1 MVGTIR
7 EGDAPMTVRNIFSR
21 VEKLEARRQRPDELL
36 LIWRL
41 PGAPVS
47 KAVADARFAT
57 GDRVICAEW
66 FGDDPLPAP
75 RWYRERL
82 SSELGAV
89 ENEYLS
95 RSLDRVVEGACLRD
109 PGYAETPMV
118 SAHRVRELTD
128 NDLLHM
134 VFGVAT

>member
-1 MVGTIR
+1 
-7 EGDAPMTVRNIFSR
+7 MTGKNVASR
-21 VEKLEARRQRPDELL
+21 IIKLEARRQRPNEIL
-36 LIWRL
+36 LIWRR
-41 PGAPVS
+41 PDADVKAAIGGA
-47 KAVADARFAT
+47 KFAP

-95 RSLDRVVEGACLRD
+95 RSLDRVVEDACLRD

-118 SAHRVRELTD
+118 SAHRMRELTD

>member
-1 MVGTIR
+1 MMG
-7 EGDAPMTVRNIFSR
+7 RNVAARI
-21 VEKLEARRQRPDELL
+21 VKLEARRQRPNEILL
-36 LIWRL
+36 TWRR
-41 PGAPVS
+41 PDADVKAATGGA
-47 KAVADARFAT
+47 KFAS

-82 SSELGAV
+82 SSELGAI
-89 ENEYLS
+89 ENKYLS
-95 RSLDRVVEGACLRD
+95 RSLDRVVGACQRD
-109 PGYAETPMV
+109 PGYAKIPMV
-118 SAHRVRELTD
+118 SAHRMRELTD